1 MKAILVF
8 KKSLKQQLRDKVGF
22 SLSLLT
28 VPFFVLFYWLCC
40 NGDTAAL
47 KLIVLNNDKGCIEHS
62 KTINYGRRLIDQLG
76 NLPLKPENNNFII
89 ETINNE
95 TQLNHLLNNRKA
107 AAGLIIPSD
116 FSDSLKSDKQT
127 LTSVQLKGEATLPS
141 YYVAKDVITQVLYN
155 FKYKDTLTIKELP
168 IGFSDKR
175 SPFELYVPGLLVFA
189 VIMMIFSASM
199 AVAREIES
207 CTLDRLKMTPLT
219 TLDLL
224 TGISALQLIQG
235 LFSVTLTFLAAT
247 ALGFKSAGSISYAF
261 FISGIA
267 CFASVGTG
275 MVIGGI
281 SKTQNRAFLI
291 SSIAMFL
298 LILFS
303 GVIFPRPEVE
313 LFQLAG
319 YEVNLFDFLPTTHM
333 AKGLEKILTLGLSPE
348 KLLYET
354 VFLAVLS
361 ILYFIAGILFFNR
374 LVLTAKR

>member
-1 MKAILVF
+1 MRTVLVF
-8 KKSLKQQLRDKVGF
+8 KKSLKQQLRDKIGF
-22 SLSLLT
+22 SLTLLT
-28 VPFFVLFYWLCC
+28 VPFFVLFHWFCC
-40 NGDTAAL
+40 SGDTDTL
-47 KLIVLNNDKGCIEHS
+47 KLIVLNNDKGCIES
-62 KTINYGRRLIDQLG
+62 SQTINYGQKLIGQLD
-76 NLPLKPENNNFII
+76 NLPLKPEKKIFII
-89 ETINNE
+89 ETVETE
-95 TQLNHLLNNRKA
+95 TQLNHLLSNRKA
-107 AAGLIIPSD
+107 IAGLIIPPD
-116 FSDSLKSDKQT
+116 FSDSFKNVGQA
-127 LTSVQLKGEATLPS
+127 LTSVQLKGEATLPA
-141 YYVAKDVITQVLYN
+141 YYIAKDVITQVLYT
-155 FKYKDTLTIKELP
+155 FKYKDTLMIEELP
-168 IGFSDKR
+168 IGLSGKR

-207 CTLDRLKMTPLT
+207 CTMDRLKMAPLT

-224 TGISALQLIQG
+224 TGISTLQLIQG
-235 LFSVTLTFLAAT
+235 LFSITLTFLVAT

-303 GVIFPRPEVE
+303 GVLFHRPEIE
-313 LFQLAG
+313 LFQISG
-319 YEVNLFDFLPTTHM
+319 YQVSLFDFLPTTHM
-333 AKGLEKILTLGLSPE
+333 AKGLEKILTLGLSPKE
-348 KLLYET
+348 LLYET

-361 ILYFIAGILFFNR
+361 ILYFVAGILFFNH
-374 LVLTAKR
+374 LVLTTKR

>member
-1 MKAILVF
+1 MKAVLVF

-28 VPFFVLFYWLCC
+28 VPFFVLFHWFCC
-40 NGDTAAL
+40 NGQSDSY
-47 KLIVLNNDKGCIEHS
+47 KLVILNTDKGCIEES
-62 KTINYGRRLIDQLG
+62 QQNNYGQKLISQLK
-76 NLPLKPENNNFII
+76 NIPLKTEKNNFTI
-89 ETINNE
+89 ETVDNE
-95 TQLNHLLNNRKA
+95 TQLKHLLNNRKA
-107 AAGLIIPSD
+107 TAGLIIPPD
-116 FSDSLKSDKQT
+116 FSDSLKKGRQT
-127 LTSVQLKGEATLPS
+127 STTVQLKGEATLPS
-141 YYVAKDVITQVLYN
+141 YYIAKDIITKTLYN
-155 FKYKDTLTIKELP
+155 FLYNNVLEIKELP
-168 IGFSDKR
+168 MGLSGKR
-175 SPFELYVPGLLVFA
+175 SPFEVYVPGLLVFA

-199 AVAREIES
+199 TVAREIES
-207 CTLDRLKMTPLT
+207 CTIDRLKMTPLT
-219 TLDLL
+219 TIDLL

-235 LFSVTLTFLAAT
+235 LFSLTLTFLVAT

-303 GVIFPRPEVE
+303 GVIFHRPEIE
-313 LFQLAG
+313 LFQIGG
-319 YEVNLFDFLPTTHM
+319 YQINLFDFLPTTHM

-348 KLLYET
+348 DLLYET
-354 VFLAVLS
+354 VCLTILS
-361 ILYFIAGILFFNR
+361 VLYFAAGILFFNR
-374 LVLTAKR
+374 LVLAAKR